1 MSTFQKGDL
10 LIFSHETDHI
20 ASVVSEV
27 NAKDDSI
34 HVILFLRNDE
44 RFGNCLL
51 NAIQEEGDDIHELLR
66 RTNMLKEDMAGVFND
81 YFRKDYIIASA
92 HNMNPNGFTRLTPE
106 HIDLFPE
113 LHPYRE
119 LLLIILNKKPGRAPT
134 PQLHL

>member
-20 ASVVSEV
+20 VSLVSEV

-34 HVILFLRNDE
+34 DVILFLRNDE
-44 RFGNCLL
+44 RSADCLL
-51 NAIQEEGDDIHELLR
+51 NAIQEEGDDIHDLLR

-119 LLLIILNKKPGRAPT
+119 LLLTILNKNPGRAPA
-134 PQLHL
+134 PKLHL